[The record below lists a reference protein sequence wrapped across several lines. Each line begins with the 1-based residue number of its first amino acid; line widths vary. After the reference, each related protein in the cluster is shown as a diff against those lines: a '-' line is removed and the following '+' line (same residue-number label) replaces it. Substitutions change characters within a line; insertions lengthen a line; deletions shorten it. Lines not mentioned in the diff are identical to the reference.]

1 MRSTVEFF
9 ITGSTL
15 TEIMESA
22 KQRWQDF
29 CGDENATLPM
39 DSELQIKDKLDNGR
53 ILTGII
59 TIRTKVEDK

>member
-1 MRSTVEFF
+1 MRSTVEFY

-15 TEIMESA
+15 SEIMDCA

-29 CGDENATLPM
+29 CGDENATLPV
-39 DSELQIKDKLDNGR
+39 DSELQIKDKRDEGNV
-53 ILTGII
+53 LTGII

>member
-1 MRSTVEFF
+1 MRSTVEFY

-15 TEIMESA
+15 AEIMDGA

-29 CGDENATLPM
+29 CGDKNAALPT
-39 DSELQIKDKLDNGR
+39 DSELQVKDKLDNQNV
-53 ILTGII
+53 LTGII

>member
-15 TEIMESA
+15 SEIMDGA

-29 CGDENATLPM
+29 CGDKNAVLPT
-39 DSELQIKDKLDNGR
+39 DSELQIKDKLDNGKV
-53 ILTGII
+53 LTGII

>member
-1 MRSTVEFF
+1 MRSTVEFY

-15 TEIMESA
+15 SEIMEGA

-29 CGDENATLPM
+29 CGDESATLPT
-39 DSELQIKDKLDNGR
+39 DSELQIKDKLDDGN

-59 TIRTKVEDK
+59 TIRTKVEDR

>member
-1 MRSTVEFF
+1 MRSTVEFY

-15 TEIMESA
+15 SEIMEGA

-29 CGDENATLPM
+29 CGDESATLPT
-39 DSELQIKDKLDNGR
+39 DSELQIKDKLDDGN

>member
-15 TEIMESA
+15 TEIMEGA
-22 KQRWQDF
+22 KQRWRDF
-29 CGDENATLPM
+29 CGDENATLPV
-39 DSELQIKDKLDNGR
+39 DSELQIKDKRDDGTV
-53 ILTGII
+53 LTGII

>member
-15 TEIMESA
+15 TEIMDGA

-29 CGDENATLPM
+29 CGDENATLPL
-39 DSELQIKDKLDNGR
+39 DSELQIKDKRDDGN

>member
-9 ITGSTL
+9 IKGSTL
-15 TEIMESA
+15 GEIMDGA

-29 CGDENATLPM
+29 CGDKNAVLPT
-39 DSELQIKDKLDNGR
+39 DSELQIKDTREEENV
-53 ILTGII
+53 LTGII

>member
-1 MRSTVEFF
+1 MRSTVEFY

-15 TEIMESA
+15 SEIMEGA
-22 KQRWQDF
+22 KQRWRDF
-29 CGDENATLPM
+29 CGDESATLPT
-39 DSELQIKDKLDNGR
+39 DSELQIKDKLDDGN

>member
-15 TEIMESA
+15 GEIMEGA

-29 CGDENATLPM
+29 CGDENAALPT
-39 DSELQIKDKLDNGR
+39 DSELQIRDSLDNGR
-53 ILTGII
+53 VLTGMI
-59 TIRTKVEDK
+59 TIRTNVENK

>member
-15 TEIMESA
+15 TEIMEGA

-29 CGDENATLPM
+29 CGDENAALPT
-39 DSELQIKDKLDNGR
+39 DSELQIRDSLDNGR
-53 ILTGII
+53 VLTGMI
-59 TIRTKVEDK
+59 TIRTKVENK

>member
-1 MRSTVEFF
+1 MRSTVEFY

-15 TEIMESA
+15 SEIMEGA

-29 CGDENATLPM
+29 CGDESATLPT
-39 DSELQIKDKLDNGR
+39 DSELQIKNKLDDGK

-59 TIRTKVEDK
+59 TIRTKVEDR

>member
-1 MRSTVEFF
+1 MRSTVEFY

-15 TEIMESA
+15 SEIMEGA

-29 CGDENATLPM
+29 CGDESATLPT
-39 DSELQIKDKLDNGR
+39 DSELQIKDKLDDGN

-59 TIRTKVEDK
+59 TIRTKIEDK